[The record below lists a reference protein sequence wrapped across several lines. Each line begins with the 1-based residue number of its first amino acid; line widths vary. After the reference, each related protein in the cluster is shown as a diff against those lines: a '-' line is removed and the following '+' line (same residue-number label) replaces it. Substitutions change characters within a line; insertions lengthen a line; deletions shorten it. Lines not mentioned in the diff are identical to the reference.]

1 MSMLDSSV
9 LSRRQLLGAGAA
21 LLAGGGLPAVAAERP
36 LRVVASF
43 SILADLAAQVAGPVA
58 EVAALVG
65 PDADAHVF
73 QPSPADVRRLA
84 QADLVVINGLGF
96 EGWMTRLIGSAGYR
110 GPVLT
115 CTEGLRPRTA
125 VAEADADH
133 AGHAHAP
140 QGAPAADPH
149 AWQDIGHARHYVA
162 RIRDAL
168 IAARPAQAELLR
180 SRARAYDDSLAA
192 LDRRIRADFAA
203 LAPAQRRV
211 VSSHDAF
218 GYFAAAYG
226 IEFLAAQRWNTDS
239 EPSAAD
245 IARLIR
251 QIRRQQIRAVFVE
264 NVSDPRMVQRIA
276 RETGAVVGG
285 TLHSDALSAP
295 GGVADSYL
303 KMMSHNAATLLA
315 GLRGTVPVSR

>member
-1 MSMLDSSV
+1 M
-9 LSRRQLLGAGAA
+9 
-21 LLAGGGLPAVAAERP
+21 
-36 LRVVASF
+36 
-43 SILADLAAQVAGPVA
+43 
-58 EVAALVG
+58 
-65 PDADAHVF
+65 
-73 QPSPADVRRLA
+73 RRLA
-84 QADLVVINGLGF
+84 QADLVIVNGLGF
-96 EGWMTRLIGSAGYR
+96 EGWLTRLIGSAGYR
-110 GPVLT
+110 GPVLI
-115 CTEGLRPRTA
+115 CSDGLKPRAAPVEGGP
-125 VAEADADH
+125 DH
-133 AGHAHAP
+133 AGHAQGHGHSHA
-140 QGAPAADPH
+140 QGGAGAPDPH
-149 AWQDIGHARHYVA
+149 AWQDIANARHYVA

-168 IAARPAQAELLR
+168 VTARPAQAELLR
-180 SRARAYDDSLAA
+180 RRAAAYDAELAA
-192 LDRRIRADFAA
+192 LDRRIRADFAT
-203 LAPAQRRV
+203 LAPQQRRV

-226 IEFLAAQRWNTDS
+226 LEFLAAQSWNTDS

-264 NVSDPRMVQRIA
+264 NVSDARMVQRIA

-315 GLRGTVPVSR
+315 GLRGPAAASR